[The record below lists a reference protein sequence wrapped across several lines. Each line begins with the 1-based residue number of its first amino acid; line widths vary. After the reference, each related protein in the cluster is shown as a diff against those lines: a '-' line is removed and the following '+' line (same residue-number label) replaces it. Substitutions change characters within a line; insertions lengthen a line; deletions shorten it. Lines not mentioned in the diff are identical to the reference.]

1 MILPPIEEVRQYHH
15 RREGNAFLEGHWG
28 TAIKAS
34 LSGGRDATY

>member
-1 MILPPIEEVRQYHH
+1 MKLPPIEEARQYHH
-15 RREGNAFLEGHWG
+15 HREGNAFLEGHWG